1 MASDATP
8 VKLNGLVGLAT
19 RRWYLIVVGLLVT
32 LPLSSLAAQHV
43 APTYTMRASVV
54 LLAPDKTVG
63 VGGNPYLAMG
73 GLEAAVDVAAA
84 GLSADPVQERL
95 VRTGATS
102 GTVERDSSTAAPIL
116 LVTVEAPSAETA
128 AKGLS
133 TLVAEVPTTLSTIQD
148 AAGVEDRQRIQSEV
162 VASSK
167 RPVVSHKPQLRA
179 ALMVLAA
186 GMAGTLMMAAIADNL
201 LLRRKR
207 RRARDSEERRPK
219 LRVSGGV
226 DVTDED
232 DVSDLMTVRG
242 RKV

>member
-1 MASDATP
+1 MASDAAP
-8 VKLNGLVGLAT
+8 VKLNGVVGLAS
-19 RRWYLIVVGLLVT
+19 RRWYLIVAGLLVT
-32 LPLSSLAAQHV
+32 LPLSNQAAQHV

-63 VGGNPYLAMG
+63 AGGNPYLAMG

-84 GLSADPVQERL
+84 GLSSDPVQERL
-95 VRTGATS
+95 VRTGASS
-102 GTVERDSSTAAPIL
+102 GTVERDASTAAPIL
-116 LVTVEAPSAETA
+116 LVTVEAPTSATA
-128 AKGLS
+128 AEGLDS
-133 TLVAEVPTTLSTIQD
+133 LVDQVPATLSSIQD
-148 AAGVEDRQRIQSEV
+148 AAGVEDQQRIRSEV
-162 VASSK
+162 VASTK

-186 GMAGTLMMAAIADNL
+186 GMAGTLTLAALADSL

-207 RRARDSEERRPK
+207 RRVSVADEGRPR
-219 LRVSGGV
+219 LRVSGGL

-232 DVSDLMTVRG
+232 EVSDLMTVRG